1 MKRTPILLTA
11 GALAALMTAG
21 LLTSCGGSGKN
32 GSSGDDNKLYVY
44 TGANILT
51 KASSTTL
58 KRKPVFRW
66 STTYLK
72 PTKKCIL

>member
-21 LLTSCGGSGKN
+21 LLTGCGGSGKN

-44 TGANILT
+44 NWGEYIDERHRRL
-51 KASSTTL
+51 
-58 KRKPVFRW
+58 
-66 STTYLK
+66 
-72 PTKKCIL
+72 